1 MTDLQREEQKLQWE
15 IQQVAMAIDYFER
28 AIQESFF
35 TKEVEEHKATIQ
47 KLNNQLQELERKRD
61 AVAAG

>member
-1 MTDLQREEQKLQWE
+1 MTDAQREEQKLQWE

-28 AIQESFF
+28 AIEETFF
-35 TKEVEEHKATIQ
+35 VREAEEHRKTIQ

-61 AVAAG
+61 AIVAG